1 MKSVV
6 IGASSDLGV
15 HIDGAKLGPIQLIN
29 DIRGFYKD
37 EIISFSQPTNII
49 KSRNISD
56 RSKNKYEIN
65 ELNEKM
71 YKSIIEKMKD
81 GCFPI
86 TIGGDTSV
94 IIAPTLAD
102 TKINEEVGMIFIGA
116 HPSYDTFT
124 STVTGNMNELALSA
138 VTGYECEELTYF
150 HKGELIQSAKCVV
163 VGVREMSKDEKDN
176 LRYSGINVFTTND
189 LKQNG
194 IKDTLAKAFEIA
206 SYKTRSIHIC
216 FNLDIIDP
224 EIAPG
229 VSIPIFEGISDKD
242 AIEICDIILENFEK
256 VSSFD
261 LVELNPLRDIDRKTE
276 QIALNILAKVINK
289 LDTLPDK
296 KMEEESPY

>member
-15 HIDGAKLGPIQLIN
+15 HIDGAKLGPIQLVN
-29 DIRGFYKD
+29 DIRSFYKG
-37 EIISFSQPTNII
+37 EIISFSQPTTII

-65 ELNEKM
+65 ELNEEM
-71 YKSIIEKMKD
+71 YKSVIKKIRE
-81 GCFPI
+81 GYFPI

-102 TKINEEVGMIFIGA
+102 AKVSEEVGMIFIGA

-124 STVTGNMNELALSA
+124 STVTGNMNELALAA

-163 VGVREMSKDEKDN
+163 IGAREMSKDEKDN
-176 LRYSGINVFTTND
+176 LRYSGVNVFSTED
-189 LKQNG
+189 LKKEG
-194 IKDTLAKAFEIA
+194 IKEIMEKAFSIA
-206 SYKTRSIHIC
+206 GYKTRNIHIC
-216 FNLDIIDP
+216 YSLDIIDP

-229 VSIPIFEGISDKD
+229 VSVPLFEGINDKE
-242 AIEICDIILENFEK
+242 ALEICDIILEHFDK
-256 VSSFD
+256 VSAFD

-296 KMEEESPY
+296 KIEEESPY